1 VRQAAQRALDRY
13 GQVRFI
19 AAHRLDVDKR
29 GGEHGTVTG
38 KIKVHGGSIECSA
51 VPVAQGLPAREQMLM
66 FRVDS
71 EVGRLR
77 QVILHRPGLELKR
90 LTPDNAADLL
100 FDDVL
105 WVSRAQQEHDAFAD
119 VLRSRG
125 AVVHYYSDLLAQT
138 LDITAA
144 RDYVLDG
151 VFDSRWHGPLAC
163 GQLRAAVDGLDSV
176 TLAGYLVGGITKR
189 EISELAPEPK
199 SIAFHSLDPDGFV
212 LVPLPN
218 LLYQRDTSC
227 WIYTGVSI
235 NAMRRQARVR
245 ESLFAEAIYRW
256 HPMFAS
262 AAFDVWYHGA
272 DAAPATIEGGDV
284 LVIGNGAVLAGMSE
298 RTTPQA
304 LEMLAHR
311 LFAADAATSLV
322 AIDMPKQ
329 RAFMHLDTMLTM
341 ADHGVFTKYAGM
353 GMLRSYTI
361 EPGASARELKVT
373 DHPPEDMHTA
383 LAAALGL
390 SSIKVLTAVQDVRSA
405 QREQWDD
412 GCNVLAVEP
421 GVVVAYERN
430 VTTNAYLEE
439 NGIEVITVAGGELGR
454 GRGGP
459 RCMSCPIERSG

>member
-1 VRQAAQRALDRY
+1 
-13 GQVRFI
+13 
-19 AAHRLDVDKR
+19 
-29 GGEHGTVTG
+29 
-38 KIKVHGGSIECSA
+38 
-51 VPVAQGLPAREQMLM
+51 M

-77 QVILHRPGLELKR
+77 QVILHRPDLELKR

-105 WVSRAQQEHDAFAD
+105 WVSRAQAEHDAFAD

-125 AVVHYYSDLLAQT
+125 VVVHYYGDLLAQT
-138 LDITAA
+138 LDTAAA
-144 RDYVLDG
+144 RDYILDR
-151 VFDSRWHGPLAC
+151 VFDSRWHGPLAAEL
-163 GQLRAAVDGLDSV
+163 LRAAVGGLDSES
-176 TLAGYLVGGITKR
+176 LAGFLVGGITKR

-212 LVPLPN
+212 LAPLPN

-227 WIYTGVSI
+227 WIYGGVSI

-245 ESLFAEAIYRW
+245 ESTFAEAIYKW
-256 HPMFAS
+256 HPMFAG
-262 AAFDVWYHGA
+262 AEFDVWYHGA

-304 LEMLAHR
+304 LEVLAHR
-311 LFAADAATSLV
+311 LFATGAATSLV

-329 RAFMHLDTMLTM
+329 RAFMHLDTLLTM
-341 ADHGVFTKYAGM
+341 ADYGVFTKYAGM
-353 GMLRSYTI
+353 GMLPSYTI

-390 SSIKVLTAVQDVRSA
+390 PSIKVLTAVQDVRSA

-459 RCMSCPIERSG
+459 RCMSCPIERGD

>member
-1 VRQAAQRALDRY
+1 
-13 GQVRFI
+13 
-19 AAHRLDVDKR
+19 
-29 GGEHGTVTG
+29 
-38 KIKVHGGSIECSA
+38 
-51 VPVAQGLPAREQMLM
+51 M

-125 AVVHYYSDLLAQT
+125 VVVHYYSDLLAQT
-138 LDITAA
+138 LDVSAA
-144 RDYVLDG
+144 RDYILDG
-151 VFDSRWHGPLAC
+151 VFDSRWHGLLAAE
-163 GQLRAAVDGLDSV
+163 QLRAAVDGLDSPA
-176 TLAGYLVGGITKR
+176 LAGYLVGGITKR

-227 WIYTGVSI
+227 WIYGGVSI

-256 HPMFAS
+256 HPMFAG
-262 AAFDVWYHGA
+262 AGFDVWYHGA

-298 RTTPQA
+298 RTTAQA

-311 LFAADAATSLV
+311 LFAAGAATSLV

-341 ADHGVFTKYAGM
+341 ADYGVFTKYAGM

-361 EPGASARELKVT
+361 EPGASVRELKVT

-390 SSIKVLTAVQDVRSA
+390 PSITVLTAVQDVRSA

-412 GCNVLAVEP
+412 GCNVLAVAP

-439 NGIEVITVAGGELGR
+439 NGIEVLTVAGGELGR

-459 RCMSCPIERSG
+459 RCMSCPIERNG